1 MAQPII
7 GITRDSDGTPGPT
20 DAHYPFYRDSVAKA
34 GGQPRQIFYSSD
46 LSGIPAILD
55 DLDGLL
61 LSGGD
66 DLDPAL
72 YGQPWHSRAHKIDPR
87 RQAFELELLRQAEAR
102 RLPILGIC
110 LGCQLMNVHRQGSL
124 IQFLPDLSRP
134 NALEHRK
141 INGILLRHD
150 VVLTPQCLLAR
161 TTAKATLNVNT
172 YHKQAIDRVGRGLIA
187 TARAIDGVIEAVED
201 ATFPLFLG
209 VQWHP
214 ERISDEPEQR
224 AIFKLLVDKSA

>member
-1 MAQPII
+1 MTLPII
-7 GITRDSDGTPGPT
+7 GMTRDSDGTPGPT
-20 DAHYPFYRDSVAKA
+20 DSHYPFYRDSVARA
-34 GGQPRQIFYSSD
+34 GGRPREIFYTAD
-46 LSGIPAILD
+46 LSGIPALLD
-55 DLDGLL
+55 ELDGLL

-72 YGQPWHSRAHKIDPR
+72 YGQPWHPKAHKIDPR

-124 IQFLPDLSRP
+124 IQFLPDVSRP

-141 INGILLRHD
+141 VNGVLLRHD
-150 VVLTPQCLLAR
+150 VALSPESLLAR
-161 TTAKATLNVNT
+161 ITGKATLNVNT
-172 YHKQAIDRVGRGLIA
+172 YHKQAIDRVGRGLNP
-187 TARAIDGVIEAVED
+187 TARATDDVIEAVED
-201 ATFPLFLG
+201 ITLPLFLG

-214 ERISDEPEQR
+214 ERISDEPDHL
-224 AIFKLLVDKSA
+224 AIFQLLVKAAS